1 MFTGLVECT
10 ARVTG
15 LRRSGEV
22 VELVIG
28 GAPIDWELKRGD
40 SVSVSGACLS
50 VVARERGGFT
60 VQMMPETS
68 KNTILGNVKPGYR
81 VNLER
86 AMPASGRLE
95 GHIVTGHVDLV
106 SQVVGLVDLGR
117 SRELDFS
124 LPPEAARF
132 VARKG
137 SIAVQGVSLT
147 VISSEAGQFRVG
159 LIPETLADTTLGDL
173 RIGDPVNVEYDILSK
188 YLVNL
193 LEKRTL
199 SPKGGLTLDNL
210 AEMGWS

>member
-22 VELVIG
+22 VELGIG
-28 GAPIDWELKRGD
+28 GVPLDWELKRGD

-50 VVARERGGFT
+50 VVDQGRGSFT

-68 KNTILGNVKPGYR
+68 GNSILGNIKPGYR

-106 SQVVGLVDLGR
+106 SRVVGLADLGL

-124 LPPEAARF
+124 LLRRARF

-137 SIAVQGVSLT
+137 PSPSR
-147 VISSEAGQFRVG
+147 GQPDGHLQRSGRFRSG
-159 LIPETLADTTLGDL
+159 SPETLAATTLGDL
-173 RIGDPVNVEYDILSK
+173 R
-188 YLVNL
+188 
-193 LEKRTL
+193 
-199 SPKGGLTLDNL
+199 
-210 AEMGWS
+210 

>member
-1 MFTGLVECT
+1 MFTGLVERT
-10 ARVTG
+10 ARITG
-15 LRRSGEV
+15 LGRSGDI
-22 VELVIG
+22 VELEIG
-28 GAPIDWELKRGD
+28 DVPSDWVLKRGD
-40 SVSVSGACLS
+40 SISVSGACLS
-50 VVARERGGFT
+50 VVESKRGSFT

-68 KNTILGNVKPGYR
+68 RNTILGSVKPGYR

-86 AMPASGRLE
+86 AMPASGRFE

-106 SQVVGLVDLGR
+106 SRVAGLKNLGQ
-117 SRELDFS
+117 SRELDFH
-124 LPPEAARF
+124 LPSGAAAF

-147 VISSEAGQFRVG
+147 VLSSEGERFGVG
-159 LIPETLADTTLGDL
+159 LIPETLTDTTLGDL

-193 LEKRTL
+193 LEKGALLRE
-199 SPKGGLTLDNL
+199 GGLTLDRL

>member
-15 LRRSGEV
+15 FKRSGEV
-22 VELVIG
+22 VELGIG
-28 GAPIDWELKRGD
+28 GVPLDWELKRGD

-50 VVARERGGFT
+50 VVDQGRGSFT

-68 KNTILGNVKPGYR
+68 GNSILGNIKPGYR

-106 SQVVGLVDLGR
+106 SRVVGLADLGL

-124 LPPEAARF
+124 LPPEGARF

-147 VISSEAGQFRVG
+147 VISSEAGRFRVG
-159 LIPETLADTTLGDL
+159 LIPETLAATTLGDL
-173 RIGDPVNVEYDILSK
+173 RVGDPVNVEYDILSK

-193 LEKRTL
+193 LEKRAL
-199 SPKGGLTLDNL
+199 SPDGGLTLDIL